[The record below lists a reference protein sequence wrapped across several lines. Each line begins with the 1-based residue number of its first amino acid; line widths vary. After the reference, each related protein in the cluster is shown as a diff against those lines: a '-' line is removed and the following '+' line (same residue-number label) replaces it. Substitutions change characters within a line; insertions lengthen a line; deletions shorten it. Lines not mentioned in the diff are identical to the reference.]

1 MQMLSVMML
10 IDTPADDICFENIKF
25 LWGNMGI
32 NIQN

>member
-1 MQMLSVMML
+1 MQMFPIIMIIGM
-10 IDTPADDICFENIKF
+10 PADDICFENIKV